1 MTLAV
6 VVLGLGWNGYRK
18 AFLDEISENDTAQMT
33 SPFPKPPLFWEAG
46 LMPFLL
52 VGKGRYVISFK
63 ALCQLLGALNL
74 YFLVS

>member
-33 SPFPKPPLFWEAG
+33 SPFPKPPLF
-46 LMPFLL
+46 
-52 VGKGRYVISFK
+52 
-63 ALCQLLGALNL
+63 
-74 YFLVS
+74 